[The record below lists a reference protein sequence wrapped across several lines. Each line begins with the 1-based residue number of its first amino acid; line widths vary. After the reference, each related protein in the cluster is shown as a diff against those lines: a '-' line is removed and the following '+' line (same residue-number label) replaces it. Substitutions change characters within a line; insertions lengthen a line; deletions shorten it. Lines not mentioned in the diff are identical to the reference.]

1 MWNATASLVTGGV
14 VVRGGLRCGLARRP
28 QRPRHAWR
36 APGRDALPVAL
47 RPGQVGRRAVAS
59 RDPERAVRISAE
71 LRDHEA
77 AGSLAEE
84 LPYWGWLED
93 GRTCL
98 TRTGELIAAG
108 RLAPAV
114 VDGRSPEQIDRVLG
128 RWQRLLSGLDSDTR
142 LYFYMLRRPSVPEA
156 TDDESSRHR
165 SGLPAEAECVSGR
178 PCAAAR
184 GLPGLVARSPSPHG
198 RRRAQHREERPGSC
212 SGGSA
217 AEGAHP
223 PTSLPRSRR
232 PPPAF
237 ARRWTRAV
245 HSWRSTRRSRC
256 SSPPRRP
263 GFSPSS
269 STVRA

>member
-1 MWNATASLVTGGV
+1 M
-14 VVRGGLRCGLARRP
+14 
-28 QRPRHAWR
+28 
-36 APGRDALPVAL
+36 
-47 RPGQVGRRAVAS
+47 
-59 RDPERAVRISAE
+59 RISAE

-142 LYFYMLRRPSVPEA
+142 LYFYLLRRPASPEA
-156 TDDESSRHR
+156 ADDEGSGIVAVSQRKR
-165 SGLPAEAECVSGR
+165 SAFLAGRVQQLEAY
-178 PCAAAR
+178 
-184 GLPGLVARSPSPHG
+184 LVWSHDPRLRTVATG
-198 RRRAQHREERPGSC
+198 QHREERPGSG

-217 AEGAHP
+217 AEGARP
-223 PTSLPRSRR
+223 PTCGPRSRR
-232 PPPAF
+232 PLPAF

-245 HSWRSTRRSRC
+245 RSWRSTRRSRC
-256 SSPPRRP
+256 SSPPKPR
-263 GFSPSS
+263 GFSPS
-269 STVRA
+269 